1 MDCILFIWF
10 FDSGKYELEQIVT
23 EGMILMQITF
33 ALILSP
39 VPECPA

>member
-10 FDSGKYELEQIVT
+10 LDTGKYKLKQIIVVNV
-23 EGMILMQITF
+23 MQITF
-33 ALILSP
+33 ALIP

>member
-10 FDSGKYELEQIVT
+10 FDSGKYELEQIT